1 MPRSHDRTH
10 FFKYLSADTA
20 KLVLQNRKLKWSAP
34 TQFNDPF
41 DHQTALIFQFGS
53 AEFQEHFVAC
63 LEEIVFGSDEPEF
76 EEKSMAGRLFLL
88 LRRNGRTQ
96 DREDV
101 LARIRA
107 GAADSA
113 AKIPEY
119 EQNINGLLTEQLTN
133 SRVLCLSEVHDNVV
147 MWSHYADEHRG
158 AVLKLNCVDEIDDN
172 FLAARPVQYVEDF
185 TRFPTAEEWVKHLLG
200 IHLVDYGR
208 LFFDAAYLK
217 HLDWA
222 YEKEWRIHIPILDG
236 SEPKDGV
243 SYYEKDARV
252 FGALYLGCRM
262 PDDERCDLVKIVEE
276 SHPAMPVIEMR
287 KAKDGF
293 RLEEHRV
300 R

>member
-1 MPRSHDRTH
+1 MPRAHDRSH
-10 FFKYLSADTA
+10 FFKYLTGDTA

-53 AEFQEHFVAC
+53 DEFQERFVTS
-63 LEEIVFGSDEPEF
+63 LEEIVFGPAEPEF
-76 EEKSMAGRLFLL
+76 EEISMAGKLFLL
-88 LRRNGRTQ
+88 LRRNGRAQ
-96 DREDV
+96 DREEV

-107 GAADSA
+107 GAADSS

-119 EQNINGLLTEQLTN
+119 EQNINGLLADQLTN

-172 FLAARPVQYVEDF
+172 FLAARPVQYVEEF
-185 TRFPTAEEWVKHLLG
+185 TKFPTAEEWVNHLLG
-200 IHLVDYGR
+200 IRLIDYGQ

-217 HLDWA
+217 HQDWA

-243 SYYEKDARV
+243 SYYEKDGRV

-262 PDDERCDLVKIVEE
+262 SDDEKQELLAIVAQH
-276 SHPAMPVIEMR
+276 HPRMAVFEMV

-293 RLEEHRV
+293 WLEEQRV